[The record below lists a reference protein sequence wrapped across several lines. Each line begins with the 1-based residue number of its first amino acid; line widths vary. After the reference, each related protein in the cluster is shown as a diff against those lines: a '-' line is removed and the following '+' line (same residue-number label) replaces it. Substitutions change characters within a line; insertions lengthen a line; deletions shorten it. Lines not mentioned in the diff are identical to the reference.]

1 MNLIGYVL
9 TKLQTPKDVVRQMS
23 KKSRFRRSY
32 EMWHVKL
39 SETQLKSAQ
48 QHLYQIY

>member
-23 KKSRFRRSY
+23 KKTCFRRSY
-32 EMWHVKL
+32 EMWHVKW
-39 SETQLKSAQ
+39 SETRLKSAR